1 MVFPGIGLG
10 AILSKTK
17 LMTTDILVAATKAV
31 ASQAPILK
39 DPYAGLLPDI
49 VDVREVSVMI
59 AKEVIKVAVKNG
71 LAQETGIPEGDK
83 ELSEWVREQ
92 QWEAA
97 YRKFERVAP
106 EDATPHARGEV
117 GTARSK

>member
-1 MVFPGIGLG
+1 VVFPGIGLG
-10 AILSKTK
+10 AILSRTK
-17 LMTTDILVAATKAV
+17 LITTDILVAATEAV

-49 VDVREVSVMI
+49 EDVREVSVMI
-59 AKEVIKVAVKNG
+59 AKEVIKVAVKKG
-71 LAQETGIPEGDK
+71 LALETDIPEED
-83 ELSEWVREQ
+83 EALSDWVREQ

-97 YRKFERVAP
+97 YRKFERVDP

-117 GTARSK
+117 GTTRSG